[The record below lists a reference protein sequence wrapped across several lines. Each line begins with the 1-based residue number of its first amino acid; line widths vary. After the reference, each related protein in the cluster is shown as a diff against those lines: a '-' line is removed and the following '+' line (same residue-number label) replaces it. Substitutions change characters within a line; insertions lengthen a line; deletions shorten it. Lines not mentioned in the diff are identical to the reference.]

1 MPGCD
6 VLVDG
11 VGANEA
17 VAAGADGATGAGV
30 WAGDGGEFG
39 GAGAE
44 GAAGG
49 GFSHS
54 VLFRL
59 RLWGS

>member
-6 VLVDG
+6 ALVDG
-11 VGANEA
+11 VGDNEA
-17 VAAGADGATGAGV
+17 VAAGANGATGACVGF
-30 WAGDGGEFG
+30 GDDGEFG

-44 GAAGG
+44 GE

>member
-11 VGANEA
+11 VGGNEA
-17 VAAGADGATGAGV
+17 VAAGADVAAVAGGGF
-30 WAGDGGEFG
+30 GDSGEFG